1 MPHTYTHLI
10 THIVFSTKGRAPLL
24 TPDVKAELYL
34 YIGGVI
40 REEGGTLLAING
52 MEDHLHLL
60 VTLPSSIPVAQL
72 MRSVKANSS
81 RWVKQKWPQ
90 HKRFG
95 WQEGYG
101 AFSVSES
108 AKEDVQE
115 YIRNQEE
122 HHKKRSFQEEF
133 IVLLKRHNITYDER
147 YLWG

>member
-1 MPHTYTHLI
+1 LPHTYTHLI
-10 THIVFSTKGRAPLL
+10 THIIFSTKGRERLIA
-24 TPDVKAELYL
+24 PDVKAELYL

-60 VTLPSSIPVAQL
+60 VTLPGSIPVSQL
-72 MRSVKANSS
+72 MRVVKANSS

-90 HKRFG
+90 HNKFA

-133 IVLLKRHNITYDER
+133 IALLKKHNITYDER
-147 YLWG
+147 YL